1 MNTRKHIMPQMLA
14 RAPRQKAPADF
25 PKLAIKG
32 RAKPTPI
39 TPHQKSVAH
48 VPVVKAAAASC

>member
-1 MNTRKHIMPQMLA
+1 MPQMLA

-32 RAKPTPI
+32 RTKPTPI

-48 VPVVKAAAASC
+48 VPVVKAAAASY